1 MLPFQP
7 VLIPIPPLPI
17 FPLPIFPLPIFPLL
31 LTSFTSLHAGQDS
44 AG

>member
-17 FPLPIFPLPIFPLL
+17 PPLPIPPLPIPPLL